1 MKNLSL
7 FTIFLSAL
15 LLPALAPAQNFQLP
29 YTLSFV
35 PVTNATG
42 LPALQSYCIANVS
55 ATQWIILGG
64 RINLGLHQFNPPP
77 ANNFSQPNTILWSI
91 NPVTGT
97 ALQVADLSQLDPS
110 VGDPL
115 TSTNQPCEYNPQT
128 GYWYIVGGY
137 GLSHATNA
145 FVTFPTIFQI
155 PVGKLVDIANSQL
168 PPAKMQQATAYLL
181 QQPALMITNPAMK
194 VTGGALSHNQAG
206 LEFLS
211 FGQIFDGS
219 YNPFGG
225 GFTQTYTQ
233 SVLPFTINLSPFSIH
248 TLQPITSTEKNAP
261 FNRRDFAAAYDVDP
275 TTGQDRFAVWG
286 GVFRPGAIA
295 GFDYPVY
302 ITGTST
308 NISVKPDHTVSQHFG
323 FYQAPIIV
331 VWDGSR
337 TYHTFF
343 GGIGHYYYSQTAAQQ
358 VVYKYVTGNGRNDG
372 LPFIEDIDTLI
383 ENSSG
388 SYAEY
393 LAPQPVPGNLLH
405 GASVDFIPNLGMSA
419 KFQGIGGNVVNLAT
433 FQPGEKQLIG
443 YIYGG
448 VEADYPLPC
457 VPSNGTQA
465 TNALYQVFLTNSA
478 WPGQIPATNAHEAIG
493 YYTHGDP
500 KVKKHRGSS
509 AHADATPPPE
519 CSGQPA
525 IPKAPSISPTTGD
538 QH

>member
-1 MKNLSL
+1 MKYLSL
-7 FTIFLSAL
+7 FAILLSAL
-15 LLPALAPAQNFQLP
+15 LLPALAPAQTYQLP

-35 PVTNATG
+35 PVTTATG

-77 ANNFSQPNTILWSI
+77 ANNFSHPNTILWSI

-97 ALQVADLSQLDPS
+97 ALQVADLSKLDPS
-110 VGDPL
+110 VGDPF

-137 GLSHATNA
+137 GLSHAANA

-211 FGQIFDGS
+211 FGRIFDGS

-261 FNRRDFAAAYDVDP
+261 FNRRDFAAAYDIDP
-275 TTGQDRFAVWG
+275 TTGLDRFAVWG
-286 GVFRPGAIA
+286 GVFR
-295 GFDYPVY
+295 
-302 ITGTST
+302 S
-308 NISVKPDHTVSQHFG
+308 
-323 FYQAPIIV
+323 
-331 VWDGSR
+331 
-337 TYHTFF
+337 
-343 GGIGHYYYSQTAAQQ
+343 
-358 VVYKYVTGNGRNDG
+358 
-372 LPFIEDIDTLI
+372 
-383 ENSSG
+383 
-388 SYAEY
+388 
-393 LAPQPVPGNLLH
+393 
-405 GASVDFIPNLGMSA
+405 GASPAS
-419 KFQGIGGNVVNLAT
+419 T
-433 FQPGEKQLIG
+433 T
-443 YIYGG
+443 
-448 VEADYPLPC
+448 
-457 VPSNGTQA
+457 PST
-465 TNALYQVFLTNSA
+465 S
-478 WPGQIPATNAHEAIG
+478 PA
-493 YYTHGDP
+493 
-500 KVKKHRGSS
+500 
-509 AHADATPPPE
+509 PPPR
-519 CSGQPA
+519 S
-525 IPKAPSISPTTGD
+525 PSSPTTPFRSTSASTRPPLSSYGTAPAPTHLLRRHRPLLLFAD
-538 QH
+538 SCAAGRLQIRHRQRTQ